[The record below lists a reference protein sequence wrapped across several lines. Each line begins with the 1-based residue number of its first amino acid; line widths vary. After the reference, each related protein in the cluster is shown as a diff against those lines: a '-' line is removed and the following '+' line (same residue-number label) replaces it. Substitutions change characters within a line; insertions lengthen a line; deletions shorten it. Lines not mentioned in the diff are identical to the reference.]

1 MQVGL
6 ALFQERL
13 DKMELKKYKL
23 ADIAKIE
30 ISGVDKKTI
39 EGETPVRLCNFVDVY
54 YNWAITKDKAK
65 RFMIA
70 SAKQSEIDRF
80 SIGKGMVAITKDSET
95 KYDIGVA
102 TYIADNFDN
111 VVLGYHCA
119 LITPNPTIVD
129 GKYLNAFMHTQYIQK
144 YFENNASGSGQ
155 RYTLSNDTIGN
166 IPVLLL
172 SIEKQQTI
180 GKVLADIDRKIEL
193 NKQINDNLE
202 AMAKQLYDYWFVQ
215 FDFPNEEGK
224 PYKSSGGAMVWNEK
238 LKREIPQGWNNGVL
252 SDVANIMMGQ
262 SPDGSSYNEDGEGI
276 IFYQGSTDFGL
287 RFPDIRQ
294 YTTLPSRYANKGDIL
309 MSVRAP
315 VGALN
320 IANND
325 CCIGRGLSALS
336 SKIGSMTHL
345 YYLMNDFR
353 LKFEG
358 MNSAGT
364 TFGSITKDELF
375 SLPVVI
381 PTKSVISEFEQV
393 CEPIFDK
400 QMIIGEEINALT
412 KLRDELLP
420 LLMNGQATVNY
431 HLSASFLSSLILYRD
446 QYKFCPMKET
456 IIQTVLDGMRA
467 VLTEKQ
473 LELLTDVTRKALSE
487 CEITPKLAEEEQ
499 RNKENAELLGAFI
512 SSKKVEGCS
521 DKTIHYYKSSI
532 EKLIATVKK
541 NVCDI
546 STNDIRCYLAEQ
558 QEQRGL
564 SKVTIDNLRRIY
576 SSFFSWLEDED
587 YITKSPVR
595 RIHKVRT
602 DALVKEVLTDEN
614 IEVLRDSCQE
624 LRDIAMIDLLLST
637 GMRVGE
643 LVKINREDI
652 DFQERQC
659 VVFGKGNK
667 EREVYFNART
677 KIHLK
682 KYLEQ
687 RTDTN
692 PALFVSLHE
701 PHTRLTISGVEVRL
715 RQLGKRVNLNKVH
728 PHKFR
733 RTLATMAIDKG
744 MPIEQVQKMLG
755 HVKIDT
761 TLHYAM
767 VNQANVKAAHRKF
780 LN

>member
-1 MQVGL
+1 M
-6 ALFQERL
+6 
-13 DKMELKKYKL
+13 KLKKYKL
-23 ADIAKIE
+23 ADIAKTE
-30 ISGVDKKTI
+30 ISGIDKKTI
-39 EGETPVRLCNFVDVY
+39 EGEKPVRLCNFVDVY

-80 SIGKGMVAITKDSET
+80 SINKGMVAITKDSET

-224 PYKSSGGAMVWNEK
+224 PYKSNGGAMVWNEK
-238 LKREIPQGWNNGVL
+238 LKREIPQYWSTLPISTILDKYPTTKRYETKEYLSQGKYPIIDQGDTYIVGYTNEDDNLLTRHPAVL
-252 SDVANIMMGQ
+252 FGDHSTKVKFLDFDFARGADGTQILYSSNDAVSQYYLYLAVSTLQIPNPGYSRHFKYLKELPIVIPSLSIAIKFANIVK
-262 SPDGSSYNEDGEGI
+262 PLFKKWTNN
-276 IFYQGSTDFGL
+276 IF
-287 RFPDIRQ
+287 
-294 YTTLPSRYANKGDIL
+294 
-309 MSVRAP
+309 
-315 VGALN
+315 
-320 IANND
+320 NN
-325 CCIGRGLSALS
+325 
-336 SKIGSMTHL
+336 T
-345 YYLMNDFR
+345 
-353 LKFEG
+353 
-358 MNSAGT
+358 
-364 TFGSITKDELF
+364 
-375 SLPVVI
+375 
-381 PTKSVISEFEQV
+381 
-393 CEPIFDK
+393 
-400 QMIIGEEINALT
+400 ALT
-412 KLRDELLP
+412 KQRNELLP
-420 LLMNGQATVNY
+420 LLMNGQASVNY
-431 HLSASFLSSLILYRD
+431 HLSASFLSSIILYRD
-446 QYKFCPMKET
+446 QYKFYDMKET
-456 IIQTVLDGMRA
+456 ILQAVLDGMRA
-467 VLTEKQ
+467 FLTENQ
-473 LELLTDVTRKALSE
+473 LELLNDVTRKALSE
-487 CEITPKLAEEEQ
+487 CEITPKATEEEQ

-532 EKLIATVKK
+532 EKLIAAVKK
-541 NVCDI
+541 NVCEVA
-546 STNDIRCYLAEQ
+546 TNDIRCYLAEQ

-564 SKVTIDNLRRIY
+564 SKVTIDNLRRIF

-682 KYLEQ
+682 RYLEQ